1 MAAKRKE
8 YANQPL
14 YRTAS
19 VNSSLAGIPICQ
31 ACPLSFV
38 TPLIR
43 LCDFPRFLARREFY
57 NFMYVPFFSRP
68 LFFPE
73 SQKRV
78 EERIKAAMVEM
89 PLAELRQ
96 ARKITQQQIADT
108 LKIKQASVS
117 KMESQT
123 DMYIS
128 TMRKYIQAMGGE
140 LEIMAK
146 FPEGNVKV
154 DTFEGLDL
162 Q

>member
-1 MAAKRKE
+1 MAKSFRNLKNA
-8 YANQPL
+8 
-14 YRTAS
+14 
-19 VNSSLAGIPICQ
+19 
-31 ACPLSFV
+31 LS
-38 TPLIR
+38 
-43 LCDFPRFLARREFY
+43 
-57 NFMYVPFFSRP
+57 
-68 LFFPE
+68 PE

-78 EERIKAAMVEM
+78 EERIKAVMVEM